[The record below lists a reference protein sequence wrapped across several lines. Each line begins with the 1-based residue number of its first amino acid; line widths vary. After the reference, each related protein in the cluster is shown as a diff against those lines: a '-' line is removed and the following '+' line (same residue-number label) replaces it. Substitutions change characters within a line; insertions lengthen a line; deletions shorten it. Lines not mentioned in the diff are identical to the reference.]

1 MKTNQKTHQ
10 YWAASNRWAAIAT
23 VVSVSFAGPSAGNA
37 DAGAVKPPTAQA
49 KKIAFAAPDGTVVG
63 TLTINGRQ
71 FKLRHVYARKRL
83 APPLKD
89 VRLYTDSGEPK
100 GELIEV
106 IMTNQP
112 LPEDLLTDI
121 LKDKYHGSDK
131 LRGIVLIIEPSEEHL
146 WVTYFLLQSGTVPQS
161 GMTTNRGKPRIE
173 NGRITGKIEYK
184 NEDVL
189 DTRTYSVSFKATL
202 KK

>member
-23 VVSVSFAGPSAGNA
+23 VVSVSFAGSSTGNA
-37 DAGAVKPPTAQA
+37 DARAVKPPTAQA
-49 KKIAFAAPDGTVVG
+49 KKIAIAAPNGTVVG

-71 FKLRHVYARKRL
+71 VKIRHVYARKRL
-83 APPLKD
+83 APPPKD
-89 VRLYTDSGEPK
+89 VRLYSKSGEPK

-112 LPEDLLTDI
+112 LPEDLTNI

-131 LRGIVLIIEPSEEHL
+131 LRGIMLIIEPSEEHL

-161 GMTTNRGKPRIE
+161 GMTTSRGSPRIE
-173 NGRITGKIEYK
+173 NGRVTGKIEYK

-189 DTRTYSVSFKATL
+189 DTRTYSVSFEATL